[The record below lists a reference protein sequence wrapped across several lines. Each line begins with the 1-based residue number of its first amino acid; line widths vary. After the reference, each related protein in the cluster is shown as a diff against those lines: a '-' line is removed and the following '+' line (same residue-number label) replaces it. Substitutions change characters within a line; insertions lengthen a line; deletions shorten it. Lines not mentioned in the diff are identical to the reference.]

1 MSKFN
6 EATRVQM
13 PAMMHLTRLGYSYF
27 GKINEDMAGNV
38 YDPDTNI
45 LIDVFKQQVEFL
57 NPSAKGEFGQTFRA
71 IRQELANDDLGKSFY
86 KRLTTAS
93 PVRLIDFE
101 NPQNNSFHFT
111 AEFTCKNGQ
120 DEFRPDIT
128 LFVNGLPLCFIEVKK
143 PNNHGGMVAESKR
156 MNHERFP
163 NRKFRR
169 FINITQLMI
178 FSNNMEY
185 DTMGGIV
192 PIQGAFYCT
201 AARECAPFNCF
212 REENPSNLPIAPFIK
227 EYPYENIKQDEEKRI
242 LSDFNC
248 QVIHHTPEYQTN
260 LDVNTPT
267 NRILTSMCS
276 PERLLFL
283 IKYGI
288 AYVKM
293 EKEVDGKIESTDQKH
308 IMRYQQMFASLA
320 IREQLRDG
328 ATSGVV
334 WHTQG
339 SGKTALS
346 YYLTYVLSDYYAK
359 HNMVAKFYFIV
370 DRIDLLEQA
379 TQEFEARGLVVSTA
393 NTRAELM
400 AQFRNNHAQ
409 EGNSGHPEITVVNI
423 QRFAEDKE
431 KVNLPA
437 YAINLQ
443 RIFIMDE
450 AHRGYKPGGCFLAN
464 LFDADPN
471 SVKIALTGTPLLK
484 SDCASSVVF
493 QRYFHTY
500 YYDRSIADG
509 YTLKIIREDIET
521 SYKERLSEVYDKLET
536 LVQKK
541 DIKRSQIIEHESY
554 VNELAHYI
562 SDDLRQFRKIQGDDT
577 LGGMVICETSEQ
589 ARKLYEAF
597 QHMPDG
603 GQTQT
608 IQIKMGDQVWM
619 AAEAMPMYGTKK
631 KPLRVGLILH
641 DSDDKETRKQIIKDF
656 KKNMSIDLLI
666 VFNMLL
672 TGFDAP
678 RLKRLYFGRKL
689 KDHNLLQALTRVN
702 RPYKD
707 NRYGYVIDFANIKRN
722 FEETNEAYLKELN
735 RFNNPD
741 EVDGDHTTDTFSQ
754 VIEDPEELIRQMRD
768 VRQTL
773 FDYTTNN
780 VEEFSSEISSIED
793 KQVLLDLKKT
803 LISAKDCANIVR
815 TFGDDDLKEAFGKL
829 EITRLPDMLKEVQHH
844 IDIINQ
850 KEAFAVSDETK
861 QLVNEAMQDIR
872 FNFSKIGEEEMKM
885 IAGGREL
892 QDKWSVAIRKFTENT
907 DPDDPEYITL
917 RDAFM
922 QRFKEH
928 GFVVDSIAKFN
939 QESKELD
946 EIIERLVKLQE
957 SNNRLLK
964 KYNGDTKFANVHKRI
979 REENKRRFAEHKAA
993 IFSYYDDNIVAILTD
1008 IKSEIDQKVYDRNDI
1023 LKKDE
1028 YFEMTV
1034 MTEIA
1039 QALYNYP
1046 TIEPQMDDFSFI
1058 QTRIARQYINQYN
1071 ATYPRN

>member
-13 PAMMHLTRLGYSYF
+13 PAMVHLTRLGYGYI
-27 GKINEDMAGNV
+27 GKINEDMAGSV

-45 LIDVFKQQVEFL
+45 LIDVFKQQFERL
-57 NPSAKGEFGQTFRA
+57 NPSAQGEFAQALRS
-71 IRQELANDDLGKSFY
+71 IRQELTNDDLGKSFY
-86 KRLTTAS
+86 KRLTTVS
-93 PVRLIDFE
+93 PVRLIDFD

-128 LFVNGLPLCFIEVKK
+128 LFVNGLPLCFVEVKK

-201 AARECAPFNCF
+201 AARESAPFNCF
-212 REENPSNLPIAPFIK
+212 REENPSNLPVAPYIK
-227 EYPYENIKQDEEKRI
+227 EYPYDNIKQDEEKRI

-248 QVIHHTPEYQTN
+248 QVIHHTSEYQTN

-276 PERLLFL
+276 PGRLLFL

-308 IMRYQQMFASLA
+308 IMRYQQMFASLS
-320 IREQLRDG
+320 IREQLKEG

-409 EGNSGHPEITVVNI
+409 DGNSGQPEITVVNI

-431 KVNLPA
+431 KVCLPA
-437 YAINLQ
+437 YATNLQ

-471 SVKIALTGTPLLK
+471 SIKIALTGTPLLK

-554 VNELAHYI
+554 VRELAHYI
-562 SDDLRQFRKIQGDDT
+562 ADDIRQFRKIQGDET

-597 QHMPDG
+597 QHIPDG
-603 GQTQT
+603 GQSQP
-608 IQIKMGDQVWM
+608 IQIKMGNQIWM
-619 AAEAMPMYGTKK
+619 AAEAVPMYGTKK
-631 KPLRVGLILH
+631 EPLKVGLILH

-656 KKNMSIDLLI
+656 KKNMTIDLLI

-741 EVDGDHTTDTFSQ
+741 EVEGVHTTDTFSQ
-754 VIEDPEELIRQMRD
+754 VIENPDELIRQMRN

-815 TFGDDDLKEAFGKL
+815 TFGDDDLKEAFSKL
-829 EITRLPDMLKEVQHH
+829 EITKLPDMLKEVQHH

>member
-45 LIDVFKQQVEFL
+45 LIDVFKQQFEFL
-57 NPSAKGEFGQTFRA
+57 NPSTKGEFGQTFRA

-227 EYPYENIKQDEEKRI
+227 EYPYENIKQEEEKRI

-768 VRQTL
+768 MRQTL

>member
-13 PAMMHLTRLGYSYF
+13 PAMVHLTRLGYSYF

-45 LIDVFKQQVEFL
+45 LIDVFKQQFEFL
-57 NPSAKGEFGQTFRA
+57 NPSAKGEFGQIFRA

-120 DEFRPDIT
+120 EEFRPDIT

-201 AARECAPFNCF
+201 AARESAPFNCF